1 MQISVKLTGLQ
12 WISYPF
18 QMLCVYAQ
26 GMETPRCFGLFPGVL
41 GGNEKI
47 MLGIESGIQPAL
59 LHLLAASDLELLLFL
74 Q

>member
-1 MQISVKLTGLQ
+1 
-12 WISYPF
+12 
-18 QMLCVYAQ
+18 MLCVYAQ

-59 LHLLAASDLELLLFL
+59 LHLLGASDLELLLFL